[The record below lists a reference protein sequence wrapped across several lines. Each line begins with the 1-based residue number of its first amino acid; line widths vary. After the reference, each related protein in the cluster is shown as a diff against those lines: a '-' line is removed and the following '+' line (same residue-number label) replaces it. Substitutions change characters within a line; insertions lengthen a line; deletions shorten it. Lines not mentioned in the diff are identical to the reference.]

1 MFQRSGSFQSA
12 FISTMTIG
20 FVCSRTSVCE
30 SVFTCDFRFHLT
42 NNLSIHLTS
51 AFCNAYV
58 SAVQEDSTPRHL
70 DMAVKVL
77 CTVVRN
83 TRSIPWASIPNEVS
97 HFLLWKHRKF
107 LNLKPSYLEYWSFCN
122 CFLFLLKN

>member
-30 SVFTCDFRFHLT
+30 SVFTCDFRIHLT

-58 SAVQEDSTPRHL
+58 SAVQEDSTPATLIWQSKSFALLLGTHEAFPGPVSP
-70 DMAVKVL
+70 MKSVTF
-77 CTVVRN
+77 CCG
-83 TRSIPWASIPNEVS
+83 SIEV
-97 HFLLWKHRKF
+97 F
-107 LNLKPSYLEYWSFCN
+107 
-122 CFLFLLKN
+122 